1 MRNVVRDIVAELAPH
16 ELIVLDAL
24 LLVDDDTALRRLARG
39 RHRDP
44 LGFGLG
50 EAATLL
56 TPVVWMAL
64 DEAARQVVSTT
75 VASAGRRARPWLR
88 RIRRRPAEPAQ
99 SRPLPPLTPEQLE
112 AVRSRVARLAV
123 ESGLEREAA
132 GALAERVVARL
143 VLPAE
148 PEPGDGAEPE
158 PQDGAEPE
166 PQDGAEPEPQDGA
179 EPEPQD
185 GAEPEPDGSAEP
197 EPDHRAPHR
206 DSPSN
211 AGPSAGRESD
221 RDERSGRA

>member
-75 VASAGRRARPWLR
+75 VASAGRRAGPWLR

-158 PQDGAEPE
+158 PG
-166 PQDGAEPEPQDGA
+166 DGAEPEPQDGA

>member
-24 LLVDDDTALRRLARG
+24 LLVDDDTALRRLASG

-75 VASAGRRARPWLR
+75 VASAGRRAGPWLR

-179 EPEPQD
+179 EPEP
-185 GAEPEPDGSAEP
+185 DGSAEP